1 MPQNSCYTYFAI
13 KGEFNPDDITRRLG
27 LKPSKVWKKGD
38 KRDNGTEYDFSYWEF
53 GFCDEYQVVTEK
65 QMHKT
70 LGPLFSKSAIL
81 NEIRKEFDVIYV
93 LEVVSAVY
101 SENATPCLAPS
112 MEVIDFCHETRAE
125 IDIDLYVGE
134 KE

>member
-13 KGEFNPDDITRRLG
+13 KGEFNPENITERLG
-27 LKPSKVWKKGD
+27 LNPSKVWKTGD
-38 KRDNGTEYDFSYWEF
+38 KRSNGTEHDFSYWEF
-53 GFCDEYQVVTEK
+53 GYCDEYDVVTEN

-70 LGPLFSKSAIL
+70 LAPLLSKTVIL
-81 NEIRKEFDVIYV
+81 NEIRNEFDVIYV
-93 LEVVSAVY
+93 LEIVSTVY

-112 MEVIDFCHETRAE
+112 MEVIDFCHETRTE
-125 IDIDLYVGE
+125 IDIDLYIAE